1 MRGASVRTTKR
12 PQVTAGYNANEEG
25 IAIRQVDAPIG
36 YFIRRAQVSVFQ
48 RFRSHFADLQLRP
61 VEFSIL
67 TLIQHNPGRKQ
78 TEIAQALDIKRA
90 NFVPIIDGLEG
101 RGLLERRRS
110 LDDRRANALYLTLE
124 GEKFVTS
131 LRKRHEALER
141 FFTSRLG
148 GESEREQL
156 LTLLLRLL

>member
-1 MRGASVRTTKR
+1 MSPAINQQGWVQTW
-12 PQVTAGYNANEEG
+12 VTSQWKNPSIPGQFSAEIN
-25 IAIRQVDAPIG
+25 
-36 YFIRRAQVSVFQ
+36 RRAQVSVFQ